1 MKAIIFSHVL
11 IPFYLKL
18 TFMNVK
24 YPVGIPA
31 AGLPAVGLPSGGP
44 TRNGPTRSGP
54 TRSGHTQWAY
64 PLGDGNYPLIEP
76 LFHRIGNS
84 IRKIRQSRKA
94 GCHCHVKRDQIA
106 PLILFVLFDWIT
118 QP

>member
-31 AGLPAVGLPSGGP
+31 G
-44 TRNGPTRSGP
+44 GP